1 MAKTKIA
8 TRILSCLLVLTLLL
22 TSVVTSVSFT
32 KESDKNPVY
41 KLKQVNYSQEI
52 PLKWRFTNA
61 SGYTYTNTLTTHYF
75 RGASPDTPNVYDI
88 VAYCMDW
95 GVRGPDTNGSTY
107 DHKTDDVSQEKINQ
121 LTYVIMNG
129 YPHTKSY
136 TLTNKY
142 NVNRYNRSATI
153 TDDQGQGT
161 MIMQLA
167 TQTAIWLV
175 MGKDSRG
182 RVMTTDGW
190 VRNYNCQNLDC
201 DVMEIAMALY
211 EGSKS
216 AKNGINWL
224 STDVA
229 SSSAGRY
236 DSITSSKV
244 YGPFRA
250 TSDFTKSNSTI
261 TYTLNN
267 APKNTKILDSDMKEV
282 KSLDL
287 YDEFYVSV
295 PNNASATDFSLTL
308 YRDTGMVL
316 PLSYEEINES
326 RQRMFFSTLSSV
338 STKIDIKH
346 TQSDAQ
352 IKIIKTSED
361 NVVKDICFY
370 VGYRANENSEQTPIG
385 YFYTDTKGEILITGL
400 SAGLYD
406 IYEMLDDDQERRY
419 ISTVVDANGNVLE
432 ELYNYEGYTISI
444 SQNQMETAHVV
455 RYNNKVN
462 DKTKIVFNKFDQYTG
477 EPIAGAEFQ
486 VVKAHYDTAT
496 GQYVPNK
503 KADGTIEFMV
513 KGKTYDDSYGLV
525 VFGRDE
531 DKGEYGTEYLSLEAV
546 YTNGQLLPENNTYIF
561 GETTAADGYV
571 KPVDA
576 KGSTV
581 LYPWTLDKDNENHI
595 VYIDVNDDDF
605 MTGYPNRPFLN
616 TLKITKLEEGTSKP
630 IAGVQF
636 NIYDTTYGDYN
647 YVDTITTDENGIAK
661 YGYNESGKIDIEN
674 GEALKYGNTYVVK
687 EISAP
692 AGYEANSSYINV
704 PAVTKDGEELTLTV
718 TNKKSSGTVTV
729 NKVDDKKSPIKG
741 TKFSIY
747 KVKDEC
753 LVAFDDYM
761 NSRIDIKTQ
770 ENAQYKYL
778 TYFMDNN
785 GKVNLDEVSSYLELV
800 DSYTT
805 DDKGQ
810 ITKELQYGDYLL
822 IETEATKGYDK
833 LNAVY
838 RFGVYESGFNYLIEC
853 VNDPI
858 AGSVEL
864 VKTNS
869 ATGEFIKDV
878 KFKLLLDKSTLSE
891 PDVEIG
897 TYTTDENGKVRVDGL
912 ALGDYYFLE
921 VETPDRYVA
930 PEDAETKE
938 ATKFTID
945 VHKEVENIS
954 YTNDEKA
961 SNILVYKTDKTTGNP
976 IQGVKFALMKG
987 DTKYMEAVT
996 NSEGLAAFINV
1007 ELGEYKLVEVTAA
1020 EGYDINSFEPKDI
1033 SVTEYKVQKIYVGND
1048 KIKASIKLLKVD
1060 KDTNNPLEN
1069 VEFTLYKASDEN
1081 NALRTLKTDKD
1092 GIVKFED
1099 VEYGE
1104 YVVVETKTVKGY
1116 KLSETKTFVNV
1127 DESKEF
1133 FYTITN
1139 EIIKRN
1145 IKLIKVD
1152 KDTVIPIANVEFD
1165 VFALVDGEY
1174 VKYTTVTTDENGE
1187 CNFTLPFGEYE
1198 LRETKSGKGYKINSE
1213 TTKIDLTLEDIED
1226 ILEITITNELI
1237 KNKITLVKHGDEIGN
1252 LLKGATYG
1260 LYNMDTDELIA
1271 KGTTDEKGE
1280 FCFGDIPYGSY
1291 YLKEIE
1297 APEGYTL
1304 SNDVLKFTVDE
1315 NSDLEQTINAIDTA
1329 VPQTGFNSNTML
1341 LFVLSILSCGL
1352 FLSIVIL
1359 EYKAR
1364 RLVRSR

>member
-1 MAKTKIA
+1 MVKTKIA

-52 PLKWRFTNA
+52 PLKWRFTNS
-61 SGYTYTNTLTTHYF
+61 SGYTYTKTLTTHYF

-88 VAYCMDW
+88 IAYCMDW
-95 GVRGPDTNGSTY
+95 GVRGPDPNGSTY

-136 TLTNKY
+136 TLRNKY
-142 NVNRYNRSATI
+142 NVDRHGRSTTI

-161 MIMQLA
+161 MMMQLA

-201 DVMEIAMALY
+201 DIMEMAMDLY

-224 STDVA
+224 STDIA

-236 DSITSSKV
+236 DAKTSSKI
-244 YGPFRA
+244 YGPFCA
-250 TSDFTKSNSTI
+250 TSSFTKSDSDI
-261 TYTLNN
+261 TFALNN
-267 APKNTKILDSDMKEV
+267 APKNTKILDGDFKETKTV
-282 KSLDL
+282 GL
-287 YDEFYVSV
+287 YEDFYVSV
-295 PNNASATDFSLTL
+295 PNSASPVDFSLTL

-316 PLSYEEINES
+316 PLSYEEVNES

-352 IKIIKTSED
+352 LKIVKTSDD
-361 NVVKDICFY
+361 NKVKDICFA
-370 VGYRANENSEQTPIG
+370 VGYRANENAEQISLG
-385 YFYTDTKGEILITGL
+385 YFYTDNNGEILITGL
-400 SAGLYD
+400 SSGLYD
-406 IYEMLDDDQERRY
+406 VYELLDSDQERRY
-419 ISTVVDANGNVLE
+419 VPCLVDKNGNVTAEASL
-432 ELYNYEGYTISI
+432 TTVVIAPD
-444 SQNQMETAHVV
+444 QMELAHTV
-455 RYNNKVN
+455 RFHNKVN
-462 DKTKIVFNKFDQYTG
+462 TKTKLVINKFDQFTG
-477 EPIAGAEFQ
+477 EPISGAEFQ
-486 VVKAHYDTAT
+486 IVKAHYDAAS

-503 KADGTIEFMV
+503 NPDGTIEFMV

-531 DKGEYGTEYLSLEAV
+531 ANDQYGTEFLTLDAV
-546 YTNGQLLPENNTYIF
+546 YTNGELLPENNTYIF
-561 GETTAADGYV
+561 GEVTAADGYV
-571 KPVDA
+571 KPVD
-576 KGSTV
+576 GSGKTV
-581 LYPWTLDKDNENHI
+581 LYPWTLDKDNENCI
-595 VYIDVNDDDF
+595 VYLDVNANGDDF

-616 TLKITKLEEGTSKP
+616 TLKVTKTEEGTSKP

-636 NIYDTTYGDYN
+636 NIYDTTYGGYN

-661 YGYNESGKIDIEN
+661 YGYGEDGKLDTTY
-674 GEALKYGNTYVVK
+674 GEALKYGNTYVIK

-692 AGYEANSSYINV
+692 EGYEANTSYINV
-704 PAVTKDGEELTLTV
+704 PTVTEDGKELSINV
-718 TNKKSSGTVTV
+718 TNKKSSGSLTL
-729 NKVDDKKSPIKG
+729 NKVDDKKSPIAG
-741 TKFSIY
+741 TKFSLY
-747 KVKDEC
+747 KVKDEY

-761 NSRIDIKTQ
+761 NSRVDIKKQ
-770 ENAQYKYL
+770 ENAQCKYL
-778 TYFMDNN
+778 IYFMDNN
-785 GKVNLDEVSSYLELV
+785 GRVNLDEVSSYLELV
-800 DSYTT
+800 ENYTT
-805 DDKGQ
+805 DNKGQ
-810 ITKELQYGDYLL
+810 IKKELQYGDYLL

-853 VNDPI
+853 INDPI

-878 KFKLLLDKSTLSE
+878 KFKLLLDKSDLSE
-891 PDVEIG
+891 PDIEIG
-897 TYTTDENGKVRVDGL
+897 TYTTDENGKIRVDGL

-921 VETPDRYVA
+921 IETPDRYVA
-930 PEDAETKE
+930 PEDADTKE

-945 VHKEVENIS
+945 EHKEVENIS

-961 SNILVYKTDKTTGNP
+961 SNILVYKTDKTTGTP

-987 DTKYMEAVT
+987 DTKYAEAVT

-1007 ELGEYKLVEVTAA
+1007 ELGEYKLVEITAA

-1069 VEFTLYKASDEN
+1069 VEFTLYKTSDEN

-1127 DESKEF
+1127 NESKEF